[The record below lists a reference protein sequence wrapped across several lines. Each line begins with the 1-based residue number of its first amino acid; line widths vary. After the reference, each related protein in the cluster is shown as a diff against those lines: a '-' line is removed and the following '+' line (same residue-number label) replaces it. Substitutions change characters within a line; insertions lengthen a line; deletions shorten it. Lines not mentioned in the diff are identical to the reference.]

1 MLYFTERPHCLLA
14 KLNSLGLRGL
24 SEVNSREKESKSIC
38 SGENFERGWRY
49 LSRSSVL
56 QSKKDLTS
64 PLEGTGQSSGLIW
77 VPTQVGTLMQNAML
91 LRTHLRE
98 NWLDIKT
105 HAQTPLLTTGTC
117 PEKLSIL
124 AGPWWVNP
132 PKSADNKI
140 HSRMV
145 IMPQY
150 PAI

>member
-64 PLEGTGQSSGLIW
+64 PLEGTGQSSGLILG
-77 VPTQVGTLMQNAML
+77 PHLARHPNAE
-91 LRTHLRE
+91 RNVVENTFTRE
-98 NWLDIKT
+98 
-105 HAQTPLLTTGTC
+105 
-117 PEKLSIL
+117 L
-124 AGPWWVNP
+124 AGYKDPCLDTSTNHRNMP
-132 PKSADNKI
+132 REIIYS
-140 HSRMV
+140 SRTMV
-145 IMPQY
+145 GQPTKECR
-150 PAI
+150 